1 MSDSLFKIIL
11 YVHIICGTFALIA
24 GTVAMIAQKGQK
36 LHSNSGRYF
45 FWGIT
50 GVFISSLYLSIVK
63 ENVFLFF
70 VGFFSFYLAAT
81 GYRSL
86 TIFKTGKAEIIDYTI
101 TLFGFVSGLSLL
113 IFSYMTMTKTSLP
126 IVPIFFGVISL
137 LLAAKDFKNIKNG
150 FDKKKRFDSH
160 GGRMAGAF
168 VAVITAFIVVNIQ
181 IENQWILWILPTFI
195 IIPIAVKQIRNFTK
209 KA

>member
-1 MSDSLFKIIL
+1 MEDSLFKPIL
-11 YVHIICGTFALIA
+11 YLHIICGTFSLIA
-24 GTVAMIAQKGQK
+24 GTMAMIAQKGLK
-36 LHSNSGRYF
+36 IHNYSGKFF

-50 GVFISSLYLSIVK
+50 GVFLSSLYLSIVK

-86 TIFKTGKAEIIDYTI
+86 TTFKTGKAEMIDYI
-101 TLFGFVSGLSLL
+101 ISVFGFLSGLSLL

-126 IVPIFFGVISL
+126 IVPIFFGLISL
-137 LLAAKDFKNIKNG
+137 LLAGKDFKNIKNG

-168 VAVITAFIVVNIQ
+168 VAVITAFIVVNIE
-181 IENQWILWILPTFI
+181 IENQWMLWVLPTFI